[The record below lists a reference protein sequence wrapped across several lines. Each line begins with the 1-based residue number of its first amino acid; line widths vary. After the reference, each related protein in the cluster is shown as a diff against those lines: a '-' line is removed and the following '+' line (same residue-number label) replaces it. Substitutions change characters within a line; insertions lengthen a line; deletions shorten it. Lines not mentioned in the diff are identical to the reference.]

1 MSDDEKPNQELPKL
15 FKRLDKH
22 ETEYVRDN
30 FNVMRVEV
38 GQWGTTTVQLIDK
51 VNELVETI
59 HRMSLRQQQADIKI
73 GSLSFEN
80 AELKNRLNEECNRNN
95 EQDERIAG
103 QNEVIERAR
112 AFIQKQR
119 EVKP

>member
-1 MSDDEKPNQELPKL
+1 MTEPETSQELPKL

-38 GQWGTTTVQLIDK
+38 GQWATTTVQLIDK
-51 VNELVETI
+51 VNELVETV

-80 AELKNRLNEECNRNN
+80 ADLTKRVNELTSDKIALTKRVDD
-95 EQDERIAG
+95 QDETIDK
-103 QNEVIERAR
+103 AR